1 MYMFIKL
8 IFVLMFKL
16 SLILFLCMALSLIVF
31 LCMALSYYRT
41 YKNDHGRHLEDG
53 LAREVPNGYNA
64 NQPHRDRKS
73 NIL

>member
-1 MYMFIKL
+1 MFIKL

-16 SLILFLCMALSLIVF
+16 SLILF